1 MYSSASGGL
10 SHAQDHAETCLP
22 AHHASVGLRR
32 LLKRHHLDERPHVG
46 QYAEIQC
53 VLHLDGASRQAAE
66 QAPRPENQRH
76 CADGH
81 RVGSDANHDYL
92 SSHLE
97 TGQERGNCFAGG
109 SRSQDGI
116 GATLTGS
123 LEPGEIVTL
132 EIPLPLTPYPIKVR
146 AIVRYR
152 QGLRYGFEF
161 LTMNENQRD
170 TIRRVCDYLATK
182 S

>member
-1 MYSSASGGL
+1 MSTDNKAQAAAASAGSG
-10 SHAQDHAETCLP
+10 SEQQ
-22 AHHASVGLRR
+22 
-32 LLKRHHLDERPHVG
+32 VG
-46 QYAEIQC
+46 QARTGKIQFTRRFPRFIID
-53 VLHLDGASRQAAE
+53 VRLQVKMFQAGE
-66 QAPRPENQRH
+66 FR
-76 CADGH
+76 
-81 RVGSDANHDYL
+81 
-92 SSHLE
+92 
-97 TGQERGNCFAGG
+97 NCWG
-109 SRSQDGI
+109 RSTEMGQDGI

-161 LTMNENQRD
+161 LTLNDHQRD

-182 S
+182 A

>member
-1 MYSSASGGL
+1 MSKDKKALAAAAGADSSAATPSQG
-10 SHAQDHAETCLP
+10 SSAKVQYT
-22 AHHASVGLRR
+22 RR
-32 LLKRHHLDERPHVG
+32 FPRFVIDVRLQVKMF
-46 QYAEIQC
+46 
-53 VLHLDGASRQAAE
+53 QAGE
-66 QAPRPENQRH
+66 
-76 CADGH
+76 
-81 RVGSDANHDYL
+81 
-92 SSHLE
+92 
-97 TGQERGNCFAGG
+97 F
-109 SRSQDGI
+109 RSCWGRSTEMGQDGI

-161 LTMNENQRD
+161 LTLNDHQRD
-170 TIRRVCDYLATK
+170 TIRRVCEYLATK

>member
-1 MYSSASGGL
+1 MSNEKKAQAATAGAGSSSSTSSA
-10 SHAQDHAETCLP
+10 QP
-22 AHHASVGLRR
+22 AHGKPTFTRR
-32 LLKRHHLDERPHVG
+32 FPRFTIDVRLQVKMF
-46 QYAEIQC
+46 
-53 VLHLDGASRQAAE
+53 QAGE
-66 QAPRPENQRH
+66 FRT
-76 CADGH
+76 CWG
-81 RVGSDANHDYL
+81 
-92 SSHLE
+92 
-97 TGQERGNCFAGG
+97 
-109 SRSQDGI
+109 RSTEMGQDGI

-161 LTMNENQRD
+161 LTLNDNQRD
-170 TIRRVCDYLATK
+170 TIKRVCQYLATK

>member
-1 MYSSASGGL
+1 MEKKAQTAAAGAGNAGSTASTDQTAGPKQ
-10 SHAQDHAETCLP
+10 SYT
-22 AHHASVGLRR
+22 RR
-32 LLKRHHLDERPHVG
+32 FPRFVIDVRLQVKMFQAGEFR
-46 QYAEIQC
+46 QC
-53 VLHLDGASRQAAE
+53 WG
-66 QAPRPENQRH
+66 
-76 CADGH
+76 
-81 RVGSDANHDYL
+81 
-92 SSHLE
+92 
-97 TGQERGNCFAGG
+97 
-109 SRSQDGI
+109 RSTEMGQDGI

-161 LTMNENQRD
+161 LTLNDNQRD
-170 TIRRVCDYLATK
+170 TIKRVCQYLATK

>member
-1 MYSSASGGL
+1 MSNEKKAQAAAAGAGNSGSSSSA
-10 SHAQDHAETCLP
+10 QP
-22 AHHASVGLRR
+22 AHGKPTFTRR
-32 LLKRHHLDERPHVG
+32 FPRFTIDVRLQVKMF
-46 QYAEIQC
+46 
-53 VLHLDGASRQAAE
+53 QAGE
-66 QAPRPENQRH
+66 FRT
-76 CADGH
+76 CWG
-81 RVGSDANHDYL
+81 
-92 SSHLE
+92 
-97 TGQERGNCFAGG
+97 
-109 SRSQDGI
+109 RSTEMGQDGI

-161 LTMNENQRD
+161 LTLNDNQRD
-170 TIRRVCDYLATK
+170 TIKRVCQYLATK